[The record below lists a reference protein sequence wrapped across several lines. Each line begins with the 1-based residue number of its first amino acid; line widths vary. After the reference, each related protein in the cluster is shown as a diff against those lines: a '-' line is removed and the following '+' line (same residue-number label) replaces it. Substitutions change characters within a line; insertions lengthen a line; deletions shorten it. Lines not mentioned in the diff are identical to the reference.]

1 MTRRFLLALLLVA
14 LVAPACSS
22 FAVAAATVN
31 GEKITEAEVEREL
44 DTLRA
49 EPIFGETI
57 RRDPDQRGQRRRAIL
72 TELIRQEIAEQ
83 EAAKLRIA
91 ITEEQVTQLL
101 EQASRARGYSDVQEL
116 LDEENLTQ
124 ADARRI
130 AERGVRRFELM
141 DRVLKDVTV
150 DESTVRDVY
159 EGQEERFVEV
169 HLQRITVKT
178 MADAREA
185 TEAIG
190 QSSFEE
196 VARSRSTDDLSSEGG
211 DMGFV
216 PLTSLDVSV
225 QSAVETAVEGG
236 LTDPVS
242 TEGGVQ
248 IYRLVDRRT
257 RPFEEVAQEIRM
269 ALMQEERDNAYMQ
282 WLADRSKVAKVV
294 VNPKYGRFDRN
305 AVPPSVVGSTGELAP

>member
-1 MTRRFLLALLLVA
+1 MTRRLLLPLLLVA

-72 TELIRQEIAEQ
+72 TELIRQEVAEQ

-91 ITEEQVTQLL
+91 ITDEQVNQLL
-101 EQASRARGYSDVQEL
+101 EQAARARGHANVQGL

-141 DRVLKDVTV
+141 DRVLKNVNV

-159 EGQEERFVEV
+159 EGQQERFVEV
-169 HLQRITVKT
+169 HLERITVKT
-178 MADAREA
+178 MAEAREA
-185 TEAIG
+185 TADIG

-196 VARSRSTDDLSSEGG
+196 VARSRSTDELKSKGG

-225 QSAVETAVEGG
+225 QGAIETAVEGG
-236 LTDPVS
+236 LTDPIE

-248 IYRLVDRRT
+248 LYRLLERKT
-257 RPFEEVAQEIRM
+257 RPFEEVAQEIRL
-269 ALMQEERDNAYMQ
+269 ALTQEERDAAYTR
-282 WLADRSKVAKVV
+282 WLADRTKAAKVV

-305 AVPPSVVGSTGELAP
+305 AVPPSVVPSTGELEP